1 MAACVKSDLKQ
12 GHKIYPCLLGM
23 AERKIKALDMSYNWD
38 KLEETQ

>member
-12 GHKIYPCLLGM
+12 SYKIYPCLLGM
-23 AERKIKALDMSYNWD
+23 EERKIKVLDMSYNWD